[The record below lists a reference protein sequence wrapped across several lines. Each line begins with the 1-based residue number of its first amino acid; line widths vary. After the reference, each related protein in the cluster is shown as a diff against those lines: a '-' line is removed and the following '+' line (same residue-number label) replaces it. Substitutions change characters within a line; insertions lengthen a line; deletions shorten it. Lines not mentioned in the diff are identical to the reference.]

1 MENTKNS
8 NEQTEKYYC
17 SECGIE
23 VSIEDNICPKCGAD
37 LSEIEEEEVEE
48 LTKKVTPKRYAA
60 LRTLSGIYS
69 ILAWVTAISAIF
81 ALIYGMI
88 ENSVVLI
95 FSSIIYGLIGTI
107 TVLAFSEGIKL
118 FIDLENNTRI
128 QIDLLTKL
136 NDKY

>member
-1 MENTKNS
+1 
-8 NEQTEKYYC
+8 
-17 SECGIE
+17 
-23 VSIEDNICPKCGAD
+23 
-37 LSEIEEEEVEE
+37 
-48 LTKKVTPKRYAA
+48 
-60 LRTLSGIYS
+60 
-69 ILAWVTAISAIF
+69 
-81 ALIYGMI
+81 MI

-95 FSSIIYGLIGTI
+95 FSSIIYGFIGTI